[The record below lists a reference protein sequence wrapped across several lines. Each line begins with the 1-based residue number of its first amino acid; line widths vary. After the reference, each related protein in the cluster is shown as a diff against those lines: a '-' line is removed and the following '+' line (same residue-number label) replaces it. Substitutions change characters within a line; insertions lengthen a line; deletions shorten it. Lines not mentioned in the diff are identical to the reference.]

1 MLFKTFHFVWNVYGL
16 VIQKDANMLTSN
28 LLETIHHIWGQQFGK
43 KFKDLFD
50 ATIDDLIK
58 VG

>member
-1 MLFKTFHFVWNVYGL
+1 VYGL